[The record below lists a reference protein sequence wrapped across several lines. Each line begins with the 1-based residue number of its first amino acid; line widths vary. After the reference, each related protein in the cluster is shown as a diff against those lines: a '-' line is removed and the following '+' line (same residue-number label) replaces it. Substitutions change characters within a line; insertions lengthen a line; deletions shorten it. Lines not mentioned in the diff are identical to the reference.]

1 MVLSGDERR
10 RDFLPSKIL
19 CGIET
24 EFGIIRRDVDES
36 DPVVESMELV
46 RSFRETSFGTWS
58 YEEEDPRADARGGRV
73 ERLAQDEE
81 EEAFVRSDLQR
92 GFSFRES
99 KSDRILKN
107 GARFYNDHTHP
118 EYSTP
123 ECLSVREIVVF
134 DRAGTDI
141 LREAIRLREASL
153 GCPGALGLY
162 RNNTDFHGHS
172 YGCHENYLLPREMSF
187 DEIVRGLTA
196 FLVARIILTGAGK
209 VGQEGEDGFLSSGYQ
224 ISQRADFMEVRT
236 GVDTMQRRPLV
247 NSRDEPHADRA
258 RYRRL
263 HLIIGDANMSEWQTA
278 MKVGMTRL
286 VLGALYARPES
297 IVELEDPVRAIR
309 QVSRAKDG
317 RVPLRCRDGRT
328 ITAEEVL
335 SLYRERVDPFVMGEE
350 DRWVVAEW
358 DKALLDYTSDPHRL
372 VDRVD
377 WVAKS
382 ELLEWAAQ
390 EMGLSPGDAG
400 LQSLDLAYHDIDPQ
414 EGLFWPLEEDG
425 RIRRMTHPEEVAR
438 AVTCPP
444 GRGRAPVR
452 AAILA
457 RFGEQIQEA
466 GWERIVFAGGRAIDL
481 PPCLDAGEEDV
492 VRVVESVLTLEDPSG
507 LDPIVRAL
515 EEKGEKNDRSE

>member
-1 MVLSGDERR
+1 MGVPERKNR
-10 RDFLPSKIL
+10 REFPPAKIL

-24 EFGIIRRDVDES
+24 EFGIIRRDVEES
-36 DPVVESMELV
+36 DPVVESMELI
-46 RSFRETSFGTWS
+46 RSFRETSFGTWA

-73 ERLAQDEE
+73 DRLAQDEE
-81 EEAFVRSDLQR
+81 EEAFVRSDLKR

-123 ECLSVREIVVF
+123 ECLSIRDLLLF
-134 DRAGTDI
+134 DRAGTEI
-141 LREAIRLREASL
+141 LREAIRLRESVL
-153 GCPGALGLY
+153 GVSGALGLY

-209 VGQEGEDGFLSSGYQ
+209 VGQEGDDGQRADGYQ

-247 NSRDEPHADRA
+247 NSRDEPHADKT

-263 HLIIGDANMSEWQTA
+263 HLIVGDANMSEWQTA
-278 MKVGMTRL
+278 IKVGMTRL
-286 VLGALYARPES
+286 VLGALYLRPEP

-309 QVSRAKDG
+309 EISRAREG
-317 RVPLRCRDGRT
+317 RIPLRCRNGRT
-328 ITAEEVL
+328 MTASEIL
-335 SLYRERVDPFVMGEE
+335 SLYREKVDPVLSGPE
-350 DRWVVAEW
+350 DRWIVDEW
-358 DKALLDYTSDPHRL
+358 DKALGDYNADPRRL
-372 VDRVD
+372 SDRVD

-382 ELLEWAAQ
+382 ILLEWGGE
-390 EMGLSPGDAG
+390 EMGLSPGDPG
-400 LQSLDLAYHDIDPQ
+400 FQSLDLAYHDIDPHD
-414 EGLFWPLEEDG
+414 GLFWPLEEEG
-425 RIRRMTHPEEVAR
+425 SIQRLTRPEEVSLAR
-438 AVTCPP
+438 VSPP
-444 GRGRAPVR
+444 GRGRAPIR

-457 RFGEQIQEA
+457 RFGDRIQEA
-466 GWERIVFAGGRAIDL
+466 GWERIVFSGGRAVDL
-481 PPCLDAGEEDV
+481 PPALEGDEQEVANLVKKIAALD
-492 VRVVESVLTLEDPSG
+492 DPSG
-507 LDPIVRAL
+507 LDAIVVAM
-515 EEKGEKNDRSE
+515 EEKGEKNGSR